1 MGKFRH
7 RMKGSKGKRWA
18 KGHSS
23 SSNPSTSNH
32 REAAKSRFFQ
42 DNLGKRV
49 MSFYYNVIYTKGRR
63 AIEINVL
70 ILHF

>member
-49 MSFYYNVIYTKGRR
+49 M
-63 AIEINVL
+63 
-70 ILHF
+70 ILY